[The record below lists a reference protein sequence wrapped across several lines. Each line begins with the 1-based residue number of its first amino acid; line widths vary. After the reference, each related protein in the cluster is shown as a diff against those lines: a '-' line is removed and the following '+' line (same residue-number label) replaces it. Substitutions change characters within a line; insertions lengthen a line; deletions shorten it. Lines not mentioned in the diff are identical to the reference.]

1 MSNQFSELKQ
11 DVRYNVSI
19 IDDTLVITPNFDS
32 IKSLPP
38 HIAKKC
44 MDILSEAKC
53 DFDAFDDHYTEY
65 CHGGDKSI
73 RLGAIYN
80 GIELSEDKDF
90 FLDVETKN
98 KTLVSFHVSTTPDP
112 LYYYEDTINLDNQ

>member
-1 MSNQFSELKQ
+1 MNALKQ

-19 IDDTLVITPNFDS
+19 IDDTLVITPNLDS
-32 IKSLPP
+32 LKSLPP

-44 MDILSEAKC
+44 MEILNEAKRNFD
-53 DFDAFDDHYTEY
+53 DFDNHYTKFH
-65 CHGGDKSI
+65 HGGDKSV

-80 GIELSEDKDF
+80 GIELSEEKDF

-98 KTLVSFHVSTTPDP
+98 KTLVSFHVSTTRDP
-112 LYYYEDTINLDNQ
+112 SYYYEDTLPS